1 MSDFDSIILDLA
13 LADCAER
20 DYQKYQDDLQ
30 EQAEATLA
38 EVLQNIDIDGL
49 LNDQKDSEPY
59 GDPLHAAVRIL
70 VDKVQEEIQKVSKQ
84 RADAQQKALEA
95 IERKTEK
102 HWADR
107 IQKAIKIKHNNSNL
121 SDRKIAWQVMEEELD
136 EKYITDDEEADYLMD
151 TVTETLRKKLGK
163 HPEFKA
169 LK

>member
-1 MSDFDSIILDLA
+1 MSDYDSIILDLA
-13 LADCAER
+13 LAECAER

-30 EQAEATLA
+30 ERAEATLA
-38 EVLQNIDIDGL
+38 EVLRDIDIDGL
-49 LNDQKDSEPY
+49 LNDQKDLEPY

-70 VDKVQEEIQKVSKQ
+70 VDKVQEEISQVSKQ
-84 RADAQQKALEA
+84 RAEALRKADEV
-95 IERKTEK
+95 IKRKTEK

-107 IQKAIKIKHNNSNL
+107 IKKAVEIKHNNPNL

-151 TVTETLRKKLGK
+151 TVSETLRKKLGK
-163 HPEFKA
+163 HPKFKA

>member
-38 EVLQNIDIDGL
+38 EVLRNIDIDGL

>member
-38 EVLQNIDIDGL
+38 EVLRNIDIDGL

-84 RADAQQKALEA
+84 RADAQQEALEA